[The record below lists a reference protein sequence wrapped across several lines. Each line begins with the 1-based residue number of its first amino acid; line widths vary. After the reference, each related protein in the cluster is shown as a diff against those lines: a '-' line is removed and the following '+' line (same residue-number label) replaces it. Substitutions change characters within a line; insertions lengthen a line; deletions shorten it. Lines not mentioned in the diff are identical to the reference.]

1 MRIIT
6 PDRGKQRSRKLSILW
21 RCTPEQE
28 SYLVV
33 ASSIQLLPENVW
45 QRYSGRRGFF
55 LWLLFPWSTWAA
67 LHVFEILCTFCCSRI
82 LLPLR
87 SSRWWIAVLP
97 LKPGL
102 PRSYLLPLALHVKKH
117 FNINKSQLGMLSF
130 FSTHEEWRNGIFS
143 ISMLYLLANAP
154 RIKEKKREQII
165 LPYNCD
171 NGKKKWRKVYNAL
184 NSLHQSPQRKPS
196 QELNSPGLYWLVP
209 GTAPSVWY
217 WLPQRTHTVHCT
229 VPGILVLVSA
239 HSFTHKLMLK
249 HAKSWYCP

>member
-1 MRIIT
+1 MVESNQTQQMVKDLQPQTLFVFVSSEQLMKRFLLCFSSSENH
-6 PDRGKQRSRKLSILW
+6 RSRPREAEEQKIEYIVTLHAWTGVLSCCSFINSAAAW
-21 RCTPEQE
+21 KCVTE
-28 SYLVV
+28 
-33 ASSIQLLPENVW
+33 IQWKE
-45 QRYSGRRGFF
+45 RGFF

-171 NGKKKWRKVYNAL
+171 NGKKNEEKFIMLSILCTKVHRGNHHR
-184 NSLHQSPQRKPS
+184 S
-196 QELNSPGLYWLVP
+196 
-209 GTAPSVWY
+209 
-217 WLPQRTHTVHCT
+217 
-229 VPGILVLVSA
+229 
-239 HSFTHKLMLK
+239 
-249 HAKSWYCP
+249 